1 MNKVIKIPC
10 FLLLACLSLSLM
22 AGCTVAPTV
31 PSAPNGGEPG
41 YQEQPDSNIS
51 SGPAERVDVVYFHR
65 AQRCYKC
72 LHAEEA
78 TLYTL
83 ETYFKDEL
91 ASGRVTFQ
99 AINVQ
104 DEENAAIVSKY
115 DAFSSSL
122 FINTIRDGTEHIERV
137 SEIWKLIGNDEAFV
151 EVVRSKVEQ
160 SLSGEV

>member
-1 MNKVIKIPC
+1 MNKVIKILC

-65 AQRCYKC
+65 TQRCYKC
-72 LHAEEA
+72 TYAEEA
-78 TLYTL
+78 TRYTL

-104 DEENAAIVSKY
+104 DEENAEVVKRY
-115 DAFSSSL
+115 DASYLSL
-122 FINTIRDGTEHIERV
+122 FINTVMDGTDHIERV
-137 SEIWKLIGNDEAFV
+137 TGIWRVVGDDEAFV